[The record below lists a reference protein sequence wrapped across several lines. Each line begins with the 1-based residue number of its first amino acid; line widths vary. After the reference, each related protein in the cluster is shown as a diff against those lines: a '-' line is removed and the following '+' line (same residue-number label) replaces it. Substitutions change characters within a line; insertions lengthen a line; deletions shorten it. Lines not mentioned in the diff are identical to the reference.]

1 MRMGFIQL
9 ALMFMYL
16 QIMNVESFSIPG
28 FSNKSKRN
36 VKATST
42 TVESVQAKR
51 IPRRAN
57 NIGKVTS
64 VKKTNLAKIRASK
77 ETTVNVE
84 TNHPEPFNLHQYMQ
98 LPSSQYSCVPMP
110 LNSSLDRI
118 HGTNDH
124 FTLKVP
130 PIKIQSPAP
139 ALQNTFPSV
148 EIRPVLT
155 AQVTVEKE
163 FVSIVS
169 HSCNIDVDGSKWI
182 RDLNI
187 NDYFDFQVNIRLTW
201 KESSSSTITADSKIQ
216 VDLDPP
222 GAFKMFPNSILEAI
236 GSRAIQMTLGAL
248 QKNFMKSLALDYEKW
263 ATDETYRNKR
273 KEMEM
278 QLDLRDEMYNGRDVS
293 NGNSAMGASNNRY
306 HQRRLRRDISA
317 DETLI
322 AYLKR

>member
-1 MRMGFIQL
+1 MRIGFCQL

-28 FSNKSKRN
+28 FSNKSNRN
-36 VKATST
+36 VKATSA
-42 TVESVQAKR
+42 TVESSVQAKR
-51 IPRRAN
+51 IPRRAT
-57 NIGKVTS
+57 KVSS
-64 VKKTNLAKIRASK
+64 VKKINLAKIRASK
-77 ETTVNVE
+77 ETTVDVE

-110 LNSSLDRI
+110 LNSSLERI

-155 AQVTVEKE
+155 AQVTVEKD

-169 HSCNIDVDGSKWI
+169 HSCNIDVDGSTWI

-248 QKNFMKSLALDYEKW
+248 QKNFMKSLAMDYEKW
-263 ATDETYRNKR
+263 ATDKEYR
-273 KEMEM
+273 KERKDMEM
-278 QLDLRDEMYNGRDVS
+278 QLDLRDEMYSSRGMS
-293 NGNSAMGASNNRY
+293 NGNSAMGVSSNRY
-306 HQRRLRRDISA
+306 HQSRLRRDISA